1 MKQPMLAT
9 RKAVTGVVA
18 LGVLT
23 LGMGGV
29 AGAASATAAP
39 KAGRHFNCANATKAL
54 DRIQKT
60 EADIAAGL
68 PKLHAAEAKAAK
80 AGNTKRADRL
90 NKRIARFES
99 TKFKARLAK
108 RAAHIEAKCQ
118 VAAPSTT
125 SGKPAGSV
133 AQA

>member
-9 RKAVTGVVA
+9 RKVVTGAVA

-29 AGAASATAAP
+29 AGAATTTTP
-39 KAGRHFNCANATKAL
+39 KAGRHFKAL
-54 DRIQKT
+54 TRIQKA

-80 AGNTKRADRL
+80 AGNTKREDRL

-108 RAAHIEAKCQ
+108 RAANIEAKCQ

-125 SGKPAGSV
+125 SGLSSGSV

>member
-9 RKAVTGVVA
+9 RKVVTGVVA

-29 AGAASATAAP
+29 AGAANAAP

-54 DRIQKT
+54 TRIQKT

-80 AGNTKRADRL
+80 AGNTKRSDRL
-90 NKRIARFES
+90 DKRIARFES

-108 RAAHIEAKCQ
+108 RAANIEAKCQ

-125 SGKPAGSV
+125 SGLPTGSV

>member
-1 MKQPMLAT
+1 
-9 RKAVTGVVA
+9 VTGAVA

-29 AGAASATAAP
+29 AGAATTATP

-54 DRIQKT
+54 TRIQKT

-68 PKLHAAEAKAAK
+68 PKLHAAEAKAVR

-99 TKFKARLAK
+99 PKLKARLAK
-108 RAAHIEAKCQ
+108 RAATIEARCQ
-118 VAAPSTT
+118 VAAPSST
-125 SGKPAGSV
+125 SGLPTGSV
-133 AQA
+133 TQA

>member
-9 RKAVTGVVA
+9 RKVVTGVVA

-29 AGAASATAAP
+29 AGAATTTTP
-39 KAGRHFNCANATKAL
+39 KAARHFNCANATKAL
-54 DRIQKT
+54 TRIQKA
-60 EADIAAGL
+60 EADITAGL

-108 RAAHIEAKCQ
+108 RAATIEAKCQ

-125 SGKPAGSV
+125 SGLPAGSV

>member
-9 RKAVTGVVA
+9 RKVVTGAVA

-29 AGAASATAAP
+29 AGAATTTTP

-54 DRIQKT
+54 TRIQKA

-80 AGNTKRADRL
+80 AGNTKREDRL
-90 NKRIARFES
+90 NKRIARYES

-108 RAAHIEAKCQ
+108 RAATIEAKCQ
-118 VAAPSTT
+118 VAAPSPT
-125 SGKPAGSV
+125 SGLPAGSV

>member
-9 RKAVTGVVA
+9 RKVVTGVVA

-29 AGAASATAAP
+29 AGAANATP
-39 KAGRHFNCANATKAL
+39 KTGRHFNCANATKAL
-54 DRIQKT
+54 TRIQKT

-90 NKRIARFES
+90 TKRIARFES

-108 RAAHIEAKCQ
+108 RAANIEAKCQ

-125 SGKPAGSV
+125 SGQPAGSV

>member
-9 RKAVTGVVA
+9 RKVVTGVVA

-29 AGAASATAAP
+29 AGAASATP
-39 KAGRHFNCANATKAL
+39 KAGHHFNCANATKAL
-54 DRIQKT
+54 TRIQKT

-90 NKRIARFES
+90 DKRIARFES

-108 RAAHIEAKCQ
+108 RAANIEAKCQ

-125 SGKPAGSV
+125 SGLPAGSV

>member
-1 MKQPMLAT
+1 MKQPMLAA
-9 RKAVTGVVA
+9 RKVVTGVVA

-23 LGMGGV
+23 LGMGGM
-29 AGAASATAAP
+29 AGAASATTTP

-54 DRIQKT
+54 TRIQKA

-68 PKLHAAEAKAAK
+68 PKLHAKEAKAAT

-90 NKRIARFES
+90 NKRIARMES

-108 RAAHIEAKCQ
+108 RAATIEAKCQ

-125 SGKPAGSV
+125 SGLPAGSV
-133 AQA
+133 TQA